1 MDNFVNS
8 VKLFFENNV
17 VEAVLTIFFAIIVSF
32 LAHRLIDVLF
42 HYQRQI
48 GRYKRSV
55 ELQKRSRTISRM
67 VKTGLDVVI
76 WIYAILVVL
85 QLFGV
90 DVSKLLTGAG
100 IIGALIGFGAQ
111 NTVRDV
117 LAGIFIV
124 LENQYRVGDLIE
136 IQLASRV
143 MSGTVE
149 NISLRITQI
158 RDGDGKVHTIR
169 NGASESVTNMSF
181 EYANVNFTVGVA
193 YDTDIDKLE
202 KVVNEIG
209 LSMKSEEYP
218 FHKEIIEPIEFLRIN
233 RFLESEIEI
242 KCRGKVKAGAQWRLT
257 GEFRRLLKKAFD
269 ENGIEFPF
277 PQVVVHGAKDV
288 PAKLAKKA
296 AAAHSTNSRRKKKIV
311 Q

>member
-8 VKLFFENNV
+8 VKVFFENNL
-17 VEAVLTIFFAIIVSF
+17 VEAGMTILFAIIVSF

-48 GRYKRSV
+48 GRYKRSI
-55 ELQKRSRTISRM
+55 ELQKRSRTIGRM
-67 VKTGLDVVI
+67 VKTGLDIVI
-76 WIYAILVVL
+76 WIYAILAFL
-85 QLFGV
+85 QHLGI
-90 DVSKLLTGAG
+90 DVSKLMTGAG
-100 IIGALIGFGAQ
+100 ILGALIGFGAQ
-111 NTVRDV
+111 NTVRDI

-158 RDGDGKVHTIR
+158 RDDDGKVHTIR

-202 KVVNEIG
+202 KVINEIG
-209 LSMKSEEYP
+209 LSMKAEDSP
-218 FHKEIIEPIEFLRIN
+218 FRKEIIEPIEFLRIN
-233 RFLESEIEI
+233 RFLDSEIEI
-242 KCRGKVKAGAQWRLT
+242 KCRGKVRAGSQWNMT

-277 PQVVVHGAKDV
+277 PQVVVHDPKDV
-288 PAKLAKKA
+288 PNRLAKNA
-296 AAAHSTNSRRKKKIV
+296 AAAKVALDKKKTV
-311 Q
+311 EQ